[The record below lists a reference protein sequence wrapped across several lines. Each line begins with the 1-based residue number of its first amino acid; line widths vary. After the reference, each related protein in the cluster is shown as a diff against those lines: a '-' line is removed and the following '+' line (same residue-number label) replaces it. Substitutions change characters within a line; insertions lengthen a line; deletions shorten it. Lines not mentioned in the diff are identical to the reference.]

1 MFKLFNLTQ
10 FVSILALIIAGSLLT
25 PGTAKVA
32 RADSFDDEIQDF
44 HKLLHDHPRIAGK
57 VETNPNLV
65 NDPGFVNSHDDLRQ
79 FLQDHP
85 RVRRALSHNP
95 GRIIN
100 GSYVGND
107 RRHDDYRGP
116 EDYRRRDEGRRFDW
130 WGRR

>member
-1 MFKLFNLTQ
+1 MFKLSNLTH
-10 FVSILALIIAGSLLT
+10 FVSILALVIAATLLT
-25 PGTAKVA
+25 PGIVKVA
-32 RADSFDDEIQDF
+32 RADSLYDEIQDF

-65 NDPGFVNSHDDLRQ
+65 NDPGFVNAHDDLRQ

-85 RVRRALSHNP
+85 RMRRELSHNP

-100 GSYVGND
+100 GSYVGDD
-107 RRHDDYRGP
+107 RRHEDD
-116 EDYRRRDEGRRFDW
+116 RRHDEGRRFDW

>member
-1 MFKLFNLTQ
+1 MFKLANLTR
-10 FVSILALIIAGSLLT
+10 FVSILALVIAGTLVT

-32 RADSFDDEIQDF
+32 RADSLYDEIQAF

-57 VETNPNLV
+57 VETNPDLV

-85 RVRRALSHNP
+85 RMRRELSHNP

-100 GSYVGND
+100 GSYVGD
-107 RRHDDYRGP
+107 DRRHEDYRRHDD
-116 EDYRRRDEGRRFDW
+116 DRRRDEGRRFDW